1 MLILLNIYNIS
12 ILHEKMNSQNNIF
25 AAYGGAPR
33 SRIGID
39 VAAALELPFRVDEP
53 MPLAVALPVVVD
65 LLDVRVVAERVDI
78 ARGEVF
84 IDSRRAYRV
93 PGCIFRRP
101 QAYTARRPPERIRGK
116 GLPAQKRNDSAAETR
131 VCTRYDGTD
140 DTRKRR

>member
-1 MLILLNIYNIS
+1 
-12 ILHEKMNSQNNIF
+12 MNFQNNIF

-84 IDSRRAYRV
+84 IDSRRVRK
-93 PGCIFRRP
+93 IL
-101 QAYTARRPPERIRGK
+101 RIRRIDDLIVPLRGK
-116 GLPAQKRNDSAAETR
+116 RRGDPRNDCRAEQTGEQ
-131 VCTRYDGTD
+131 D
-140 DTRKRR
+140 K

>member
-1 MLILLNIYNIS
+1 MVP
-12 ILHEKMNSQNNIF
+12 K
-25 AAYGGAPR
+25 
-33 SRIGID
+33 
-39 VAAALELPFRVDEP
+39 VAAVHDLSGLGRCS
-53 MPLAVALPVVVD
+53 LAVALPVVVD

-101 QAYTARRPPERIRGK
+101 QTYTARRPPERIRGK